1 MLDVNNKI
9 LWLADYDLDVAPG
22 GAQRSD
28 KIIIDQGRLLGYNI
42 LKLNHETYNSNVDL
56 NKYDIL
62 VTSNLSAL
70 SKANPNLI
78 DDISKHKYH
87 VRIEHDSNDYLKQ
100 EDRIKL
106 FGSCVKTVF
115 LSDFHL
121 AFFKNFYGDIFK
133 NVEIIYDPIDTKVFT
148 DYQREREDKTLY
160 SGYMHMLK
168 GTYDFFSFA
177 LLNPDKKFVLAGWT
191 DDPVLYHLSNTVPN
205 VEYIGIKQYEEMP
218 LVYNKYK
225 YMFYSPNL
233 NEPFC
238 RSVAEAISCG
248 MLLFTSKHNQIGCVK
263 EIYKVGTEKFKEDC
277 AKAALTFWQKI

>member
-1 MLDVNNKI
+1 MINVNKKI
-9 LWLADYDLDVAPG
+9 LWLADYDLDIAPG

-28 KIIIDQGRLLGYNI
+28 KIIIDQGKLLGFNI
-42 LKLNHETYNSNVDL
+42 LKLNHTTYNSNIDL
-56 NKYDIL
+56 NKYDVL

-70 SKANPNLI
+70 SKANLNLI
-78 DDISKHKYH
+78 DDIAKHKYH

-121 AFFKNFYGDIFK
+121 SFFKKFYGDIFK
-133 NVEIIYDPIDTKVFT
+133 NVEIIYDPIDTKVFK
-148 DYQREREDKTLY
+148 DYKGEREDKTLY

-177 LLNPDKKFVLAGWT
+177 LSNPDKKFVLAGWT
-191 DDPVLYHLSNTVPN
+191 DDPVLHHLSNTVPN
-205 VEYIGIKQYEEMP
+205 VEYIGIKQYEDMP

-248 MLLFTSKHNQIGCVK
+248 MLLFTSKPNQIGCVK
-263 EIYKVGTEKFKEDC
+263 EISKVGIEKFKEDC
-277 AKAALTFWQKI
+277 TKAALTFWKKI